1 MATITFKTLTK
12 KIKNKKCKDYGKTME
27 LKVIPAVKQYEFIPD
42 VWDNIMSYRKKPIE
56 EKLWKMGINPLQKLL
71 KDYTR
76 RGFTN
81 MNCSSIP
88 LEKRKGRLIKSLMEY
103 HLNKGN
109 IVLEE
114 KKKKEVEMRYT
125 GYSNI
130 VEREIKVGDMINYN
144 LTSGAW
150 CYDMCGGVV
159 VKIGKSKVSI
169 QLYNQKL
176 IREDLDSRI
185 HQTIGYDV
193 YSWEDKEPRTNR
205 SDGSVWDTPKKSLR
219 SVSPESLTLVDD
231 YLIEK
236 SFDWGR

>member
-1 MATITFKTLTK
+1 MATITYDTISK
-12 KIKNKKCKDYGKTME
+12 KILNKKSKHYGKTIQF
-27 LKVIPAVKQYEFIPD
+27 KTKRYEFIPD

-56 EKLWKMGINPLQKLL
+56 AKLWKMGIKPLASLL

-76 RGFTN
+76 KGFTN

-88 LEKRKGRLIKSLMEY
+88 LEERKTLLIKSLMDY

-114 KKKKEVEMRYT
+114 KKKEEVKMVYS
-125 GYSNI
+125 GYENKG
-130 VEREIKVGDMINYN
+130 EIKVGDMINYN
-144 LTSGAW
+144 LSSGYAW
-150 CYDMCGGVV
+150 CYDICGGVV
-159 VKIGKSKVSI
+159 VKIGKSKVTI

-176 IREDLDSRI
+176 IREDLEGRMN
-185 HQTIGYDV
+185 QTIGYDV

-219 SVSPESLTLVDD
+219 SVSPESLTLVDN
-231 YLIEK
+231 YLIEER
-236 SFDWGR
+236 FDWGR

>member
-1 MATITFKTLTK
+1 MATITYKTLTK

-56 EKLWKMGINPLQKLL
+56 AKLWKMGINPLQRLL
-71 KDYTR
+71 KDYTMK
-76 RGFTN
+76 GFTN
-81 MNCSSIP
+81 MNCSRIP
-88 LEKRKGRLIKSLMEY
+88 LEERKTLLIKNLMDY

-114 KKKKEVEMRYT
+114 KKKEEVKMVYT
-125 GYSNI
+125 GYENK
-130 VEREIKVGDMINYN
+130 VEGEIKVGDMINYN
-144 LTSGAW
+144 LSSGAW

-159 VKIGKSKVSI
+159 VKIGKSKVTI

-176 IREDLDSRI
+176 IHEDLEAFR
-185 HQTIGYDV
+185 HHTIGYDV

-219 SVSPESLTLVDD
+219 SVSPESLTLVDN

-236 SFDWGR
+236 SFDYGR